1 MATGVPITAVAVTDM
16 SMLDM
21 IFLFMSH
28 SLLFL
33 MFAGFIVGV
42 IARVLI
48 YFTVKRHEWFTSEF
62 TKRIR
67 NHLDTRKD
75 NTPAASFYVNTKKL
89 LEKTYYESFKVRSV
103 MKRRRPDLLLDP
115 MDRWFLV
122 KQGSA
127 WLIHEI
133 LRNIRFLKPGSQP
146 KMHEMTKAMFQANP
160 AYNRIFG
167 IIPVGT
173 MTELTNLLPGMFVIA
188 GILGTFLGIRSAL
201 PSLAMID
208 LENAERTKEAISTF
222 LGAITLKMNASIFGI
237 LYSVA
242 FSIINS
248 WLAPERVFV
257 STVDLFETGLDAIW
271 NMSDQNSA
279 QTTLP
284 EFDENKDPVEALAA
298 EYLKDEIDRQTGNL
312 GSNSNRGVTKAS

>member
-1 MATGVPITAVAVTDM
+1 MATGAIPITPELGTLDIIFKLM
-16 SMLDM
+16 SA
-21 IFLFMSH
+21 
-28 SLLFL
+28 SLLGV
-33 MFAGFIVGV
+33 MFMVFVVGV
-42 IARVLI
+42 IARALI
-48 YFTVKRHEWFTSEF
+48 YFTVRRHEWFTGEF
-62 TKRIR
+62 IKRIR
-67 NHLDTRKD
+67 SHLDNRKD
-75 NTPAASFYVNTKKL
+75 NTPSTSFYVNTKKL

-133 LRNIRFLKPGSQP
+133 LRNIRFLKPGNQP

-173 MTELTNLLPGMFVIA
+173 LTELTNLLPGMFVIA

-201 PSLAMID
+201 PSLGMID
-208 LENAERTKEAISTF
+208 LENADATKEAIARF
-222 LGAITLKMNASIFGI
+222 LTAITLKMDASIFGV
-237 LYSVA
+237 LYSVV
-242 FSIINS
+242 FSVINS

-257 STVDLFETGLDAIW
+257 STVDLFESGLDAIW
-271 NMSDQNSA
+271 NMSDQNST

-298 EYLKDEIDRQTGNL
+298 EYLKDEIDRQTGHL
-312 GSNSNRGVTKAS
+312 TNSNNRGPSHKAS

>member
-1 MATGVPITAVAVTDM
+1 MATGAVPTVQDITV
-16 SMLDM
+16 LDM
-21 IFLFMSH
+21 IFKMMSL
-28 SLLFL
+28 SLLWF
-33 MFAGFIVGV
+33 MFFGFIIGFV
-42 IARVLI
+42 ARVLI

-62 TKRIR
+62 IKRVRIY
-67 NHLDTRKD
+67 LDSRKD
-75 NTPAASFYVNTKKL
+75 STPAASFYANTKKI

-133 LRNIRFLKPGSQP
+133 LRNIRFLKSGNQP

-173 MTELTNLLPGMFVIA
+173 LTELTNLLPGLFVIG

-201 PSLAMID
+201 PSLAAID
-208 LENAERTKEAISTF
+208 LEDAAGTKTAISSF
-222 LGAITLKMNASIFGI
+222 LTAITLKMDASIFGV

-242 FSIINS
+242 FNIINS
-248 WLAPERVFV
+248 WLSPERVFV

-271 NMSDQNSA
+271 NISDQNST
-279 QTTLP
+279 QTALP

-298 EYLKDEIDRQTGNL
+298 EYLKDEIDRQTGLTINP
-312 GSNSNRGVTKAS
+312 GNRGAPKAS

>member
-1 MATGVPITAVAVTDM
+1 MPTGAVQTVQDM
-16 SMLDM
+16 SLLD
-21 IFLFMSH
+21 IVFSLMSH
-28 SLLFL
+28 SLLFF
-33 MFAGFIVGV
+33 MFCGFVLGL
-42 IARVLI
+42 IARILI

-62 TKRIR
+62 IKRIR
-67 NHLDTRKD
+67 SHLDTRKD
-75 NTPAASFYVNTKKL
+75 DTTPASFYVNTKKL
-89 LEKTYYESFKVRSV
+89 LERTYYESFKVRSV

-133 LRNIRFLKPGSQP
+133 LRNIRFLKGGNQP

-173 MTELTNLLPGMFVIA
+173 LTELTNLLPGMFVIG

-201 PSLAMID
+201 PSLALID
-208 LENAERTKEAISTF
+208 LENADKTKEAISVF

-248 WLAPERVFV
+248 WLSPERIFV

-271 NMSDQNSA
+271 NMSDQNST
-279 QTTLP
+279 QTTQP
-284 EFDENKDPVEALAA
+284 EFDENKDPVEALAS
-298 EYLKDEIDRQTGNL
+298 EYLKDEIDRQSGTLVKNT
-312 GSNSNRGVTKAS
+312 NRGTPRAS

>member
-1 MATGVPITAVAVTDM
+1 MTTGTASAVPELSLLDIGFKLM
-16 SMLDM
+16 SMGLM
-21 IFLFMSH
+21 WFMFFAFVIGFLS
-28 SLLFL
+28 
-33 MFAGFIVGV
+33 
-42 IARVLI
+42 RVLI
-48 YFTVKRHEWFTSEF
+48 YFTVKRHEWFTLEF

-67 NHLDTRKD
+67 SYLDSRKD
-75 NTPAASFYVNTKKL
+75 DAPAASFYVNTRKL
-89 LEKTYYESFKVRSV
+89 LEKTYYEVFKVRSV

-133 LRNIRFLKPGSQP
+133 LRNIRFMRPGAQP

-173 MTELTNLLPGMFVIA
+173 LTEMTNLLPGLFVIG
-188 GILGTFLGIRSAL
+188 GILGTFLGIKNAL
-201 PSLAMID
+201 PELAGLD
-208 LENAERTKEAISTF
+208 LENPDSTKTAIANF
-222 LGAITLKMNASIFGI
+222 LTAITFKMNSSIFGI
-237 LYSVA
+237 LYSVV

-257 STVDLFETGLDAIW
+257 STVDLFESSLDTIW
-271 NMSDQNSA
+271 NMSDQNS
-279 QTTLP
+279 TLTAMP
-284 EFDENKDPVEALAA
+284 EFDENKDPMEALAS
-298 EYLKDEIDRQTGNL
+298 EYLKDEIDRQNGNL
-312 GSNSNRGVTKAS
+312 TPNARGTNKAS